1 VAADPIPSLALKMAS
16 NILVFNSKLYKESKF
31 RQLKL
36 ASRLSALIVTNELHR
51 ISNPLLSLITKI
63 LILDT
68 DNEEFM
74 VLQNECKFMS
84 RLKGLMDFFRD
95 NSEVLE
101 NLADIVEVLLKKAHA
116 DNLNGEFKR
125 QVVELGYNLF
135 EYMFGFLEER

>member
-1 VAADPIPSLALKMAS
+1 MAS

-36 ASRLSALIVTNELHR
+36 ASRLASLIATNELHK

-68 DNEEFM
+68 ENEEFL
-74 VLQNECKFMS
+74 VLQTECKFMS
-84 RLKGLMDFFRD
+84 RLKGLMDFFHD
-95 NSEVLE
+95 NTEVLE

-116 DNLNGEFKR
+116 DNLNGEFKK
-125 QVVELGYNLF
+125 QVVELG
-135 EYMFGFLEER
+135 